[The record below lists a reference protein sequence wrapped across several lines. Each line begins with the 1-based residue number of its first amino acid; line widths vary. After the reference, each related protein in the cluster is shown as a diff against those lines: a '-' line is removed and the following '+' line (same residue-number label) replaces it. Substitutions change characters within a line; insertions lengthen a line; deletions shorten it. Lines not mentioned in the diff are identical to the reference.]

1 MEKEIDLIF
10 ERLQEVFNWTSETVT
25 QLYPIVLQ
33 EYQIYNVLELI
44 SCSFGIILS
53 VCIAILVIYLLYYW
67 ICLSDYYVEEQTK
80 LKAKKNIKINI
91 YIALGLM
98 LLTII
103 PSILQ
108 ILLSPHYHMFTQ
120 LM

>member
-10 ERLQEVFNWTSETVT
+10 EKLQEVFNWTSETVT

-33 EYQIYNVLELI
+33 EYQIYNVLRII
-44 SCSFGIILS
+44 SCSFGM
-53 VCIAILVIYLLYYW
+53 ILVVCLVTLSTYLLYYW
-67 ICLSDYYVEEQTK
+67 IELNDYYVEEQTK

-91 YIALGLM
+91 YIVLILM
-98 LLTII
+98 VLTII

-108 ILLSPHYHMFTQ
+108 VLLSPHYHMFTQ